1 MTLQFEWAVSPSFCS
16 VLLRPLGSLAETV
29 ATKHD
34 VRELRDEMH
43 IEIRTL
49 RSEIVGL
56 DHKIEVAVRDL
67 TIRMGAIAIVLFG
80 TLASIKFFG

>member
-1 MTLQFEWAVSPSFCS
+1 
-16 VLLRPLGSLAETV
+16 V

-34 VRELRDEMH
+34 VRELRDEMQ
-43 IEIRTL
+43 IEIRAL

-56 DHKIEVAVRDL
+56 DHKIEIAVRDL